1 MAEVSLH
8 PEDVQA
14 IITGIATHPEALA
27 SVAQLISHV
36 NQGNST
42 VPPRQLHREEQPPQQ
57 SSQQQQPQE
66 QQPLQQRQHQSSQH
80 PTNSAS
86 SKSLRVGL
94 ALVIASPMVHLTVDA
109 TVTGLHG
116 VAPHFPLL
124 RHVVLRVIY
133 LLGYNYFFSRLLRTT
148 PYLDI
153 LLFGVTGG
161 VWVFSDYRDWL
172 SILCLEVEFFF

>member
-42 VPPRQLHREEQPPQQ
+42 VPPRQLHREEQPQQQ
-57 SSQQQQPQE
+57 SS
-66 QQPLQQRQHQSSQH
+66 QQPLQQRQHQQSLQR

-86 SKSLRVGL
+86 SKSLCVGL
-94 ALVIASPMVHLTVDA
+94 ALVIVSPMIHLTVDA

-153 LLFGVTGG
+153 LLCGVIGG